1 MISIKMAR
9 HAEKSCVMHIYI
21 CTYIYIHV
29 CVCIVM
35 HFISYW
41 FLHHAKRPQATWHHR
56 LRRRWIQEIKVH
68 QIVDAQLFQGQH
80 LNLGRSFRDSPRWD
94 VHNSATV
101 VNSTQI
107 RCSWPNSIW
116 FAIWIQT
123 WVWFFPDPV
132 GWWWSQRLW
141 KSGRRWGAAKPFGSG
156 KYPQPHDI
164 ANGIC

>member
-1 MISIKMAR
+1 MSIVIASPIHQVLSSKKQKTTPCVGLSPNSYFKKKNMFIIMISIKMAR

-21 CTYIYIHV
+21 CTYTIYIYTHTYV

-80 LNLGRSFRDSPRWD
+80 LNLGRSFRDPSLR
-94 VHNSATV
+94 
-101 VNSTQI
+101 
-107 RCSWPNSIW
+107 RLPN
-116 FAIWIQT
+116 FRFGRVEKKT
-123 WVWFFPDPV
+123 TPL
-132 GWWWSQRLW
+132 LW
-141 KSGRRWGAAKPFGSG
+141 
-156 KYPQPHDI
+156 
-164 ANGIC
+164 